1 LYVSI
6 LPGIYV
12 TAKRERP
19 GQRVTCERD
28 IRSLLEFPLAH
39 TIYTDSRTEA
49 ILEYF
54 YQYQYDDQI
63 LKFEDADVKT
73 LTNAYVIANRERLIF
88 LNRLYNVS
96 IPAFV
101 SHPPPQ
107 WRPYARIE
115 EYGNLCLI
123 YEIP

>member
-1 LYVSI
+1 
-6 LPGIYV
+6 
-12 TAKRERP
+12 
-19 GQRVTCERD
+19 VTCERD
-28 IRSLLEFPLAH
+28 VRSLFEFPLAH

-63 LKFEDADVKT
+63 LKFDDADVKT
-73 LTNAYVIANRERLIF
+73 LTNAYVLANRERLIF
-88 LNRLYNVS
+88 LNRLYNVP
-96 IPAFV
+96 IPNFL

-107 WRPYARIE
+107 WKPYARIE
-115 EYGNLCLI
+115 KNGNPCLI